1 MKLEFLVSGD
11 GRGHARQ
18 ATGAAAR

>member
-11 GRGHARQ
+11 GRAHARQ

>member
-11 GRGHARQ
+11 GRSHARQ
-18 ATGAAAR
+18 ATVAAAR